1 MPKPILNLAPSE
13 AVVVRAAAAIFA
25 AYIVAGKVP
34 EGQTDLWLKRSLQ
47 EAFQLA
53 RLADEAI
60 QSDSELG

>member
-13 AVVVRAAAAIFA
+13 AVVVHSAAAIFS

-34 EGQTDLWLKRSLQ
+34 EGQTEAWLKRALQ
-47 EAFQLA
+47 EASTLA

-60 QSDSELG
+60 QSDSELA

>member
-1 MPKPILNLAPSE
+1 MSKPILNLAPSE
-13 AVVVRAAAAIFA
+13 AVVVRAAADIFA

-47 EAFQLA
+47 EAFHLA

>member
-1 MPKPILNLAPSE
+1 MSKPILNLAPSE

-47 EAFQLA
+47 EAFHLA

>member
-1 MPKPILNLAPSE
+1 MSKAVLNLAPSE
-13 AVVVRAAAAIFA
+13 AAVVRAAATIFA

-34 EGQTDLWLKRSLQ
+34 EGQTDAWLGRSLR